1 LTEAVSAKPLSAHTP
16 KHPDGSQ
23 MDGIDYVTDAR
34 GRKKAVQIDLRK
46 HGDLWE
52 DFHDAMVVHSR
63 KNEPRVSLETVMER
77 HRKRAGA
84 GRARRTR
91 KVRK

>member
-1 LTEAVSAKPLSAHTP
+1 MNATVSAKPLSAHTP
-16 KHPDGSQ
+16 KHLDGSQ
-23 MDGIDYVTDAR
+23 MRGIDYVTDAR

-63 KNEPRVSLETVMER
+63 RNEPRVSFESVMER
-77 HRKRAGA
+77 HRKRART
-84 GRARRTR
+84 GRAKYPR
-91 KVRK
+91 KNRN